1 MNDLDLIER
10 FRADLPPA
18 DPSALARARARMFRA
33 AAAPPHR
40 RRWTWGLIPAG
51 ALAAAVVV
59 AAFSVRADRPP
70 VSTPDDAGRV
80 LRLAAAEARRDAVL
94 AARPDQFVYVQS
106 LAAWAGGS
114 TDVDGR
120 EMYIPPVEK
129 DRRIWL
135 SVDGTRT
142 GLLREKVAKPG
153 TPVPRGRSV
162 LTELPLDAGVPA
174 YLRDLPT
181 DPKAMRDWLY
191 RGAVEPGKEKS
202 KDTVAFTKVGD
213 TLREQYVPPAAVAA
227 LYEAAATIPGNT
239 VTKQVDLAG
248 RHGIAV
254 SRTDHGVQFDLIFD
268 ASTYKFLGER
278 ELVVGD
284 SPPFPK
290 GAVIGW
296 TAQLRVAIVDR
307 AGQLP

>member
-33 AAAPPHR
+33 ATPPHR
-40 RRWTWGLIPAG
+40 RRWAWGLVPAG

-59 AAFSVRADRPP
+59 AAFAVRADEPP
-70 VSTPDDAGRV
+70 VTAPDDAGRV
-80 LRLAAAEARRDAVL
+80 LRLAATEARRDPVL
-94 AARPDQFVYVQS
+94 TARPDQFVYVQS
-106 LAAWAGGS
+106 VVAWAGGS
-114 TDVDGR
+114 ADEGG
-120 EMYIPPVEK
+120 MAYIPPVEK

-135 SVDGTRT
+135 SVDGSRV

-153 TPVPRGRSV
+153 TPVPRGQSV
-162 LTELPLDAGVPA
+162 LADMPLDAGGIGA
-174 YLRDLPT
+174 YMRDLPT
-181 DPKAMRDWLY
+181 DAKGMRAWLY
-191 RGAVEPGKEKS
+191 NGADDGKDRS

-254 SRTDHGVQFDLIFD
+254 SRTDHGVRFDLIFD

-296 TAQLRVAIVDR
+296 TAQLRIAIVDR